1 MLYIFYCTKKIKM
14 LHYYNFFHSLILQQ
28 EIGYYDAVA
37 HATAGCRIYGI
48 YGAIYNGPR
57 NYYGPF

>member
-1 MLYIFYCTKKIKM
+1 M

-37 HATAGCRIYGI
+37 QATAGCRIYGI
-48 YGAIYNGPR
+48 YGAIYYGPR